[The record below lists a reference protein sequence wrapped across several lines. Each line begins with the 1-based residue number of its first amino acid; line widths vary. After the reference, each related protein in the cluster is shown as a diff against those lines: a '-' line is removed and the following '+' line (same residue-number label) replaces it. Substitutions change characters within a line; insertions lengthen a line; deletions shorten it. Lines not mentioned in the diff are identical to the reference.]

1 MPIWRIKIALSC
13 CQPVPVLHSWVFR
26 VWRKAWVWTEVCY
39 TPSSGFPTDKLATRH
54 RSNLCE
60 YRWRIWEVEV
70 LRFFFA
76 STWGWPS
83 SWRPWTVFALNR
95 TYPTWCFYCFPFLRL
110 FTGRKPK
117 LLGEPQCSKSSAAF
131 ERTHRMDIT
140 TQENCQSLITRI
152 LDLEGNQNFL
162 CS

>member
-83 SWRPWTVFALNR
+83 SWRPWTVLALNR
-95 TYPTWCFYCFPFLRL
+95 TYPTCCFCCCPFLGL
-110 FTGRKPK
+110 FTGRRKRQ
-117 LLGEPQCSKSSAAF
+117 LLFVGEPKCSKSSASI
-131 ERTHRMDIT
+131 RKN
-140 TQENCQSLITRI
+140 TQNGCVDAGELSKSHHTNPWLRR
-152 LDLEGNQNFL
+152 
-162 CS
+162 